1 MRQIYLKILIGIIC
15 ALWIIYFIQNVTF
28 YKNEGFIPMGA
39 SIYRPY
45 IRNMNQVY
53 EHFSNNYGSD
63 IIMTKLKKYK
73 IL

>member
-15 ALWIIYFIQNVTF
+15 VLWIIYFIQNVTF
-28 YKNEGFIPMGA
+28 YKNEEFIPMSA

>member
-15 ALWIIYFIQNVTF
+15 VLWIIYFIQNVKF
-28 YKNEGFIPMGA
+28 DKNEGFIPMGA

-45 IRNMNQVY
+45 IRNMNQIY
-53 EHFSNNYGSD
+53 ENFSNNYGSH

>member
-1 MRQIYLKILIGIIC
+1 MRQNYLKILIGIIC
-15 ALWIIYFIQNVTF
+15 VLWIIYFIQNVTF

-39 SIYRPY
+39 SIYRQS

-53 EHFSNNYGSD
+53 EQFSNNYDSH

>member
-1 MRQIYLKILIGIIC
+1 
-15 ALWIIYFIQNVTF
+15 
-28 YKNEGFIPMGA
+28 MGA
-39 SIYRPY
+39 SIYRQS

-53 EHFSNNYGSD
+53 EQFSNNYDSH